1 MAAPSSSSNVENLHP
16 QTVRQVLR
24 EMTELSQNPPEGIKV
39 LLNEEDITDIQA
51 SIEGPAGTP
60 YEGGIFK
67 MKLVLPKEF
76 PASPPL
82 GIYTHNYTIIQY
94 IVHFGEQV

>member
-1 MAAPSSSSNVENLHP
+1 MLSSTQPSSSSNVENLHP

-51 SIEGPAGTP
+51 SIEGPGR
-60 YEGGIFK
+60 
-67 MKLVLPKEF
+67 VD
-76 PASPPL
+76 
-82 GIYTHNYTIIQY
+82 TI
-94 IVHFGEQV
+94 

>member
-1 MAAPSSSSNVENLHP
+1 MPSWSIGSKPQDTHTHSLKMPMLSSTQPSSSSNVENLHP

-51 SIEGPAGTP
+51 SIEGPGR
-60 YEGGIFK
+60 
-67 MKLVLPKEF
+67 VD
-76 PASPPL
+76 
-82 GIYTHNYTIIQY
+82 TI
-94 IVHFGEQV
+94 